1 MKLISCYVSGF
12 GKIHDE
18 RFDFNDG
25 LNVFCEDNGFGKS
38 TLASFIKVM
47 LYGFEDENKKSLKDK
62 EREKFRP
69 WNNGIYGGSITFEY
83 EGKEYEVSRTFGRN
97 DASDSFE
104 VRELPSNAVSNAFE
118 KKSLG
123 NSIFG
128 IDKDSFF
135 RTAYIASPDL
145 QKNDGSVTDSIRAKL
160 GNLTDATDDI
170 NNFDTAC
177 ARFEKKLNEYSP
189 DRKPG
194 KIKCLQIELSEEN
207 NRFRSLEDI
216 EKLQMYAK
224 DSKR

>member
-83 EGKEYEVSRTFGRN
+83 EGKEYTLSGLAIMLTGKDVISGPEHLTFEGEKLSILRDRLENGDEDEPEDVDDVEEQDENEV
-97 DASDSFE
+97 
-104 VRELPSNAVSNAFE
+104 
-118 KKSLG
+118 
-123 NSIFG
+123 
-128 IDKDSFF
+128 
-135 RTAYIASPDL
+135 
-145 QKNDGSVTDSIRAKL
+145 
-160 GNLTDATDDI
+160 LTDTEDDLF
-170 NNFDTAC
+170 NTLF
-177 ARFEKKLNEYSP
+177 
-189 DRKPG
+189 G
-194 KIKCLQIELSEEN
+194 
-207 NRFRSLEDI
+207 
-216 EKLQMYAK
+216 
-224 DSKR
+224 